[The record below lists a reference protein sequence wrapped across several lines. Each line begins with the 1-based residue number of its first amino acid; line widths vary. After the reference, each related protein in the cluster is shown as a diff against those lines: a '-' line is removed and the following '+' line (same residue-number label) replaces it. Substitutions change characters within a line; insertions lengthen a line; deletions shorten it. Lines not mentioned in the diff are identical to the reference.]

1 MLLENLNCA
10 SWRDPKHP
18 RQVEV
23 YDCGWTNDDLA
34 DAMDQWHWA
43 GDVESLVQGLGR
55 RTDRRLAATIERGT
69 VGGDDIY
76 VVRPVRP
83 SIGARAWARHRE
95 GLARP
100 PHVWHAVIDDG
111 ARALC
116 GVDVAVP
123 YETTYADPSQ
133 GGVICAI
140 CGDAA
145 LGWRRGV
152 GAASDGGE
160 LPPVR

>member
-1 MLLENLNCA
+1 MPA
-10 SWRDPKHP
+10 YRSSVATRFP
-18 RQVEV
+18 
-23 YDCGWTNDDLA
+23 GSSTNS
-34 DAMDQWHWA
+34 
-43 GDVESLVQGLGR
+43 GPPSPVI
-55 RTDRRLAATIERGT
+55 RTLFWLKPPT
-69 VGGDDIY
+69 V
-76 VVRPVRP
+76 R
-83 SIGARAWARHRE
+83 ARHRE

-100 PHVWHAVIDDG
+100 SYVWHAVIDDS

-123 YETTYADPSQ
+123 YETSCVDPSR
-133 GGVICAI
+133 GEAICAI